1 MAAAIKPNI
10 EERLMEERDLDIIME
25 IEEAM
30 REIAESFDLHFEQV
44 KAIYLSSLSPAEAA
58 YAIGEVQ

>member
-1 MAAAIKPNI
+1 MN
-10 EERLMEERDLDIIME
+10 ERDLDIIME